1 MKDVKQMKPLHKRK
15 ALNLSFLSSIFAV
28 VIGLVCGLII
38 LLISNPAQAMD
49 GFKMILAGGLYEGMK
64 SVGQVLYYATPIIL
78 TGLSVGFAFKTG
90 LFNIGASGQYIVGAF
105 AAVLIGVKCPELGA
119 MQWVVALIA
128 AFGAGGLWALLT
140 GVLKAYANVNEVI
153 TSIMMNYIGMYMVTG
168 LVQAFIY
175 DSLKAQ
181 SLPVASTAVLP
192 RAGLDKVFPGS
203 SVNVGI
209 LIAVGAVIAI
219 YILLNRTRFGY
230 ELKAVGYNRD
240 ASRYAGINEKRSIIM
255 SMVIAGALAGLAG
268 GIAYLA
274 GAGKHIETVDVL
286 AADGF
291 TGIPVALLGLSNP
304 IGILISG
311 IFISYISMGGFYMQL
326 YDFVPEIIDIIIA
339 FIIYFSS
346 FALIVQMLI
355 NRIRG
360 RGKPKHAEEDVKIE
374 TAVPDSDVGGEGL

>member
-1 MKDVKQMKPLHKRK
+1 MKSMKQGKTLQKKPLN
-15 ALNLSFLSSIFAV
+15 LNFLSSIFAV
-28 VIGLVCGLII
+28 VIGLVCGLVI
-38 LLISNPAQAMD
+38 LLISNPDQAMD
-49 GFKMILAGGLYEGMK
+49 GFRMILTGGLYEGAK

-105 AAVLIGVKCPELGA
+105 AAVLVGVMGAELGA
-119 MQWVVALIA
+119 FQWVVALIA
-128 AFGAGGLWALLT
+128 AVGAGGLWALLT

-153 TSIMMNYIGMYMVTG
+153 TSIMMNYIGMYLVNG
-168 LVQAFIY
+168 LVQEFIY

-181 SLPVASTAVLP
+181 SLPVEKTAVLP
-192 RAGLDKVFPGS
+192 RAGLDQVFPGS
-203 SVNVGI
+203 SVNVGF
-209 LIAVGAVIAI
+209 LIAVGAVIVI
-219 YILLNRTRFGY
+219 YILLNRTSFGY
-230 ELKAVGYNRD
+230 ELKAVGLNRD

-274 GAGKHIETVDVL
+274 GAGKHIEAVDVL

-291 TGIPVALLGLSNP
+291 TGISVALLGLSNP
-304 IGILISG
+304 VGILIAG
-311 IFISYISMGGFYMQL
+311 TFISYISMGGFYMQL

-346 FALIVQMLI
+346 FALIVQLLI
-355 NRIRG
+355 NRIRSK
-360 RGKPKHAEEDVKIE
+360 RKPKGGAERPE
-374 TAVPDSDVGGEGL
+374 TTVPEQKSVGGEGL